1 MSVTTCVALGT
12 PGRKYPPLG
21 HKSRVGEAM
30 ATIERG
36 LRVLSAKERCLLRRV
51 TRSTQHHDN
60 TWEMRINQEKQE
72 QVHIQE
78 YELKN
83 TKHWWNKLTESVEAD
98 SGERSS

>member
-1 MSVTTCVALGT
+1 
-12 PGRKYPPLG
+12 
-21 HKSRVGEAM
+21 
-30 ATIERG
+30 
-36 LRVLSAKERCLLRRV
+36 
-51 TRSTQHHDN
+51 
-60 TWEMRINQEKQE
+60 MRINQEKQE